1 MLHNDSA
8 PKYDFVVCGSGSS
21 GSVIARRLA
30 ENSAVSVLLIEAG
43 GTDDVPAVMDPAQW
57 PLNLGSERDWNF
69 MAQPDGNVN
78 GRSIPLN
85 MGKVLGGGS
94 SINVMA
100 WARGHS
106 SDWDYFA
113 AEAGD
118 ESWSYRAVLD
128 VYRRIEDWHGQS
140 DTYYRGTGGP
150 AFVQPAPDPNP
161 IHPAV
166 VAAAGALG
174 IPIYASHNGTMMERE
189 GGASILDVR
198 VRNGRRQSVY
208 RSYTHPYAARP
219 NLTILTG
226 ALVSKVIIR
235 GRRAVGVQLVHG
247 GSVHSITA
255 DREVVLSLGAINT
268 PKVLMQSGIGDAS
281 ELRSFGIPV
290 VAHLPGVG
298 RNYQDHPRINCVW
311 EYRQPLTPRNNA
323 SGATVFWKSVADL
336 PAPDLQLC
344 VADYPLSSHESAAVY
359 GLPDHGWT
367 LCAGVVR
374 PKSRGQIR
382 ITGPDPSDPVVIEAN
397 MFDHPD
403 DMRIAVA
410 AVELAREIGNS
421 AALDRYTRREVQ
433 PGDLKG
439 RKLHDFIR
447 NDASSYWHQT
457 CTARMGR
464 DDMSVVDSR
473 LKVHGLDGLRVA
485 DGSIMPR
492 ITTGNTMAPCIVIG
506 ERASDMIKAEH
517 AL

>member
-1 MLHNDSA
+1 MLPNNAA
-8 PKYDFVVCGSGSS
+8 PQYDFIVCGAGSS
-21 GSVIARRLA
+21 GSVVARRLA
-30 ENSAVSVLLIEAG
+30 ENSAVTVLLIEAG
-43 GTDDVPAVMDPAQW
+43 GTDEVPAVMGPAHW

-69 MAQPDGNVN
+69 TAQPDRNVN

-94 SINVMA
+94 SINVMV

-128 VYRRIEDWHGQS
+128 VYRRIEDWHGPS
-140 DTYYRGTGGP
+140 DPHYRGTGGP

-161 IHPAV
+161 INPAV
-166 VAAAGALG
+166 LEAAGALG
-174 IPIYASHNGTMMERE
+174 IPIYDSHNGAMMERE
-189 GGASILDVR
+189 GGASIVDLR
-198 VRNGRRQSVY
+198 VSDGRRQSAY
-208 RSYTHPYAARP
+208 RSYIYPYAERP
-219 NLTILTG
+219 NLSILTG
-226 ALVSKVIIR
+226 ALVSKVIFR
-235 GRRAVGVQLVHG
+235 GRRAVGVQFVHKRT
-247 GSVHSITA
+247 VHNVTA

-268 PKVLMQSGIGDAS
+268 PKVLMQSGVGDAS

-290 VAHLPGVG
+290 VAHLRGVG

-311 EYRQPLTPRNNA
+311 EYREPLPPHNNA
-323 SGATVFWKSVADL
+323 SEATVFWKSRPAL

-344 VADYPLSSHESAAVY
+344 VAEYPLSSQENAAHY
-359 GLPDHGWT
+359 GLPNHGWT

-382 ITGPDPSDPVVIEAN
+382 ITGPDSSDPVVIEAN
-397 MFDHPD
+397 MLDHPD
-403 DMRIAVA
+403 DMSLAVA

-421 AALDRYTRREVQ
+421 TALGRYTRREVQ
-433 PGDLKG
+433 PGNLN
-439 RKLHDFIR
+439 RRQLHNFIR

-457 CTARMGR
+457 CTAKMGR
-464 DDMSVVDSR
+464 DDMAVVDSR

-492 ITTGNTMAPCIVIG
+492 VTTGNTMAPCLVIG
-506 ERASDMIKAEH
+506 ERASDFIKAEH